1 MYPPTDT
8 PIDPL
13 GLPPA
18 PAAPALPQPA
28 QPKSMN
34 PIAKSVLVALAA
46 MAGPGRGTGILQ
58 GLSLADQQAQARA
71 QQQNALAVQDYTR
84 QHQAYQDEQ
93 RTYQQQQ
100 TQRAAMLKNVLDSF
114 QMELGNT
121 TSDAEAENLYQS
133 AGQLLSAQGF
143 RGFDADSLKR
153 KYKSPDMAL
162 RANKAIAKWMA
173 NPINKQAF
181 ENDPEGIGRITIDVG
196 GAPMTI
202 AQAQA
207 MTGGAA
213 PTAKPKTATPRQ
225 PAAVGSFEDY
235 LARTFGENPTSAQIL
250 QARKDYNTADNAPTA
265 ARQPA
270 AVGSFEDFVARTY
283 GKNPT
288 SQQILDAR
296 KQYNTADNVPKPG
309 ADMSP
314 GARALADDYYRES
327 KDFITRAQSYN
338 TIRTVGTSKTPTP
351 GGDISLV
358 FAYMKM
364 LDPGS
369 TVREGEQATARN
381 AVGIPDWVRN
391 LYNNAVR
398 GTSLTP
404 SQRADFVGRAKD
416 IYLSAKRMQDAT
428 TRTYTERATIIG
440 TDPRLVIRDFG
451 AGVDDAVLP
460 VGQSESD
467 QRRKEIEAK
476 IANLN
481 QQRQGQK

>member
-100 TQRAAMLKNVLDSF
+100 QQRAATLKNVLDSF

-121 TSDAEAENLYQS
+121 TSDAEAESLYQT

-143 RGFDADSLKR
+143 RGFDAASLKR

-181 ENDPEGIGRITIDVG
+181 DNDPESIGRITIDVG

-202 AQAQA
+202 AQAQT

-225 PAAVGSFEDY
+225 PVAVGSFEDY

-250 QARKDYNTADNAPTA
+250 QARKDYNQADDRARASGNGPRDRFSIQQITNPDGTTGLVRVNLETNEVSPVTLPSGAGAGRPTEKNQSSADYLGRTYA
-265 ARQPA
+265 ADADA
-270 AVGSFEDFVARTY
+270 ASFEGDLSKLGAQMNV
-283 GKNPT
+283 
-288 SQQILDAR
+288 QIPNMLRSPKGQLYRAAQDEFINAGLRDESGAAIQPSEYDRYRAIYFAVPGDTAETIKR
-296 KQYNTADNVPKPG
+296 KQQ
-309 ADMSP
+309 
-314 GARALADDYYRES
+314 ARERVIKGLRSKAGNLA
-327 KDFITRAQSYN
+327 
-338 TIRTVGTSKTPTP
+338 
-351 GGDISLV
+351 
-358 FAYMKM
+358 
-364 LDPGS
+364 
-369 TVREGEQATARN
+369 
-381 AVGIPDWVRN
+381 
-391 LYNNAVR
+391 
-398 GTSLTP
+398 
-404 SQRADFVGRAKD
+404 
-416 IYLSAKRMQDAT
+416 
-428 TRTYTERATIIG
+428 
-440 TDPRLVIRDFG
+440 
-451 AGVDDAVLP
+451 AGVTPPVAPLP
-460 VGQSESD
+460 SHGDNTVTIGGKKFGVQV
-467 QRRKEIEAK
+467 IP
-476 IANLN
+476 
-481 QQRQGQK
+481 